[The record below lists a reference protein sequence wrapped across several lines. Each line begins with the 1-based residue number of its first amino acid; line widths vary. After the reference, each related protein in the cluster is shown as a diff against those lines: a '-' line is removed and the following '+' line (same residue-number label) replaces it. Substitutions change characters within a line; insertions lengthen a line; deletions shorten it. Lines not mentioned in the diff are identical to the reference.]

1 MGGRIN
7 IIIIMMTT
15 MMMIELKR
23 GINNWGTG
31 TQLDR
36 RLGGGWRGW
45 EQTGKGFE
53 DDWLTLTR
61 MEWRWCRRT
70 GQRRFIVIGIIITT
84 VNTFLVSGAWS
95 SLLSVVARRRS
106 LPCTGE
112 DEWPLDNERMSTRC
126 PPKIDNNHWGSLI
139 GFNLHSICGFN

>member
-36 RLGGGWRGW
+36 LHSRWRGW
-45 EQTGKGFE
+45 EQTKKGFE

-95 SLLSVVARRRS
+95 SLLSVVVATKPSVHWRGWVAIGQWKDVHS
-106 LPCTGE
+106 LA
-112 DEWPLDNERMSTRC
+112 
-126 PPKIDNNHWGSLI
+126 PKIDNNHWGSLI